1 MVRNRRRSPTRARR
15 PARAQNR
22 AALAAAVLLLAGAGL
37 VAAHLRSPQAATH
50 AGRVPPAGNGP
61 VASDYADITA
71 VPPREPAPPPEAGA
85 SRGTFTSDCGVNANR
100 LFNSDNLIVAPGVAN
115 GAHHV
120 HDYIGNQAVDAFASD
135 EDLADAGTSCAD
147 RRDKSSYYWPV
158 LRVRDGRERDAG
170 VPGGGAEGNTGRI
183 LTPKKVT
190 LTFQGNPRG
199 KVTAMPRLLRIVT
212 GDAKAFVHGPGDAN
226 ASWSCTGYEDRQ
238 LTDKYPLCPPGSDVV
253 RTFRFPGCWD
263 GRDIDSANHRTHM
276 AFTAEDGSCPPGFR
290 PVPRLVQRVVYG
302 VRAPSVAD
310 GGRTVPLFAVDSFP
324 EQLHKPVTD
333 HGDFI
338 NVFDDDLMR
347 EMVDCVNSGR
357 TCGTSGRSGTTPTS
371 A

>member
-15 PARAQNR
+15 PARARNR

-50 AGRVPPAGNGP
+50 AGRVPPAGSGP

-135 EDLADAGTSCAD
+135 EDLAGAGTSCAD

-183 LTPKKVT
+183 LTPKEVT

-212 GDAKAFVHGPGDAN
+212 GDAKAFVNGPGDAN

-302 VRAPSVAD
+302 VRVPSVAD